1 MFKMDNLLPDIRLS
15 DNNIRIPTWRR
26 FRLMISLKGHGSQ
39 IKIIKIIMGPGR
51 ADSVKSR
58 KYNPMVVAY
67 VQVSHYNF
75 NTRINVQNFCKIAQ
89 KF

>member
-1 MFKMDNLLPDIRLS
+1 
-15 DNNIRIPTWRR
+15 
-26 FRLMISLKGHGSQ
+26 
-39 IKIIKIIMGPGR
+39 MGPGR
-51 ADSVKSR
+51 VESVKSR

-89 KF
+89 KFWKTTQKVRVKNEPPCWRIIKRIIYYPDRPIREHP